1 MLTWQVQ
8 EAKNKFSELLERAG
22 HGEPQ
27 VITKHGA
34 EVAVLISIG
43 QYKERFAREQ
53 SLVEFLLNSPLADSG
68 LVVTRHQG
76 EYRPPVDL

>member
-8 EAKNKFSELLERAG
+8 EAKNKFSELVERAG

-34 EVAVLISIG
+34 EVAVLISIR

-68 LVVTRHQG
+68 LAVTRDQG
-76 EYRPPVDL
+76 ADRPPVDL

>member
-1 MLTWQVQ
+1 VLTWQVQ
-8 EAKNKFSELLERAG
+8 EAKNKFSELIERAG

-43 QYKERFAREQ
+43 QYKERFAPEQ

-68 LVVTRHQG
+68 LVVTRDQG
-76 EYRPPVDL
+76 ADRPPVDL

>member
-34 EVAVLISIG
+34 EVAVLISIE
-43 QYKERFAREQ
+43 QYKQKFAPKQ
-53 SLVEFLLNSPLADSG
+53 SLVEFLLNSPLAGSE
-68 LVVTRHQG
+68 LIVTRDQG

>member
-34 EVAVLISIG
+34 EVAVIISIG
-43 QYKERFAREQ
+43 QYKEKFVPEQ
-53 SLVEFLLNSPLADSG
+53 SLVDFLLNSPLADSG
-68 LVVTRHQG
+68 LVVTRDQG

>member
-53 SLVEFLLNSPLADSG
+53 LLVEFLLNSPLADIG
-68 LVVTRHQG
+68 LVVTRDQG
-76 EYRPPVDL
+76 ADWPSVDL